1 MWIKMSKNVVCII
14 LIILSIII
22 SGCTTVDS
30 PKTGTI
36 LKNSI
41 QNGDGTLTIKNELKD
56 DAIVALAMSNDAKLS
71 VFSVYIRAD
80 DSYVINNIS
89 ENNYIL
95 YYKIGDYWNKDS
107 GKFSALVGGLLS
119 R

>member
-1 MWIKMSKNVVCII
+1 
-14 LIILSIII
+14 
-22 SGCTTVDS
+22 
-30 PKTGTI
+30 
-36 LKNSI
+36 
-41 QNGDGTLTIKNELKD
+41 
-56 DAIVALAMSNDAKLS
+56 MSNDAKLS

-107 GKFSALVGGLLS
+107 GKFSVTKENS
-119 R
+119 RFENNITITNDNITSVELNHKTDGNMRKKHIYEEDFPK